1 MQKLAAE
8 CAACGMDEEEC
19 DCEECS
25 KQSEQVAVLDDAP
38 SIDDYD
44 PLTKDYENALNK
56 YWKQKGYSEIKE
68 HSYFPTS
75 TPYTM
80 KGPDGKYYEAVVDED
95 TNKWTIVS
103 LGGPQHDYAD
113 TPDKLPDPYN
123 RSIPGLVR
131 AKDAGSAAWTR
142 SEGKNP
148 EGGLNAKGRASY
160 NKSTGGNLKPPV
172 SAEAADKSP
181 AKAKRRSS
189 FCSRMCGMKAKRTGS
204 EASRDPDSRIN
215 KALRKWDCSC

>member
-1 MQKLAAE
+1 MLNKQSQYNMLRHYLMQKIAAE
-8 CAACGMDEEEC
+8 CATCGMEEGEDCDC
-19 DCEECS
+19 DCEE
-25 KQSEQVAVLDDAP
+25 
-38 SIDDYD
+38 
-44 PLTKDYENALNK
+44 
-56 YWKQKGYSEIKE
+56 
-68 HSYFPTS
+68 
-75 TPYTM
+75 
-80 KGPDGKYYEAVVDED
+80 GKASSD
-95 TNKWTIVS
+95 
-103 LGGPQHDYAD
+103 
-113 TPDKLPDPYN
+113 
-123 RSIPGLVR
+123 
-131 AKDAGSAAWTR
+131 AWTR

-204 EASRDPDSRIN
+204 ETSRDPDSRIN